1 MNMNIATRLMEPRG
15 PSVTSSPSTA
25 MIASSLNGPKT
36 SLVLG
41 SGGIMGLAYAGA
53 FKALED
59 KGISLREFTHI
70 YGTSVGGLLGLCVCL
85 GMSWKAI
92 HSLCLRLPASLFFDV
107 NSSNILRF
115 PDEYGLDTGRG
126 MRQFIR
132 SVCQRTIGIEKPN
145 FFQLYQLTRKSL
157 TVNAVDIQ
165 NYQEVLFSYETTP
178 TVLVED
184 AIRATTAIPFIYTP
198 VKIGQQVLVDGG
210 LTTPI
215 LVHHLKDMDAPRSV
229 ILNVNQDL
237 KGNLIT
243 GLKDMAFHVYH
254 TIVQNIRVLTLQTM
268 TDTLRGC
275 YIPIPLESMDT
286 PVSNELPDHIR
297 LYFIQ
302 RGYES
307 TSGRTLPW
315 EGRVKTNI
323 PPQVQSQGQ
332 PQGQSQTQEM
342 IDPTRPSFLTSSEE
356 DLSSDS
362 GNLPFLTGATEV
374 NSVREVSPPPRE
386 L

>member
-1 MNMNIATRLMEPRG
+1 MNMATRLMEPRG
-15 PSVTSSPSTA
+15 PSVAGSPSTA
-25 MIASSLNGPKT
+25 IIASSLNGPKT

-92 HSLCLRLPASLFFDV
+92 HSLCLRLPASLFFDITSQ
-107 NSSNILRF
+107 NLLRF
-115 PDEYGLDTGRG
+115 PDDYGLDTGKG

-132 SVCQRTIGIEKPN
+132 SVCQRTIGIDKPN
-145 FFQLYQLTRKSL
+145 FFQLYQLTKRSL
-157 TVNAVDIQ
+157 VVNAVDIQ
-165 NYQEVLFSYETTP
+165 NYQEVIFSYESTP

-184 AIRATTAIPFIYTP
+184 AIRATTAIPFVYTP

-215 LVHHLKDMDAPRSV
+215 LIDSLKDTDVPRTV

-237 KGNLIT
+237 KGELIT
-243 GLKDMAFHVYH
+243 GLKGMAFHVYH
-254 TIVQNIRVLTLQTM
+254 TVVQNIRVLTLKHM
-268 TDTLRGC
+268 TDTLRSC
-275 YIPIPLESMDT
+275 FIPIPLESLDT
-286 PVSNELPDHIR
+286 PVSNELPEHLR
-297 LYFIQ
+297 MYFIQ

-307 TSGRTLPW
+307 TAGRTLPW
-315 EGRVKTNI
+315 ESRLKGPSSISNSSNLEVSSNNNNI
-323 PPQVQSQGQ
+323 EKEKEKE
-332 PQGQSQTQEM
+332 EM
-342 IDPTRPSFLTSSEE
+342 IPSFLTGANPERE
-356 DLSSDS
+356 TD
-362 GNLPFLTGATEV
+362 LPFM
-374 NSVREVSPPPRE
+374 NSVREVSPLTRE
-386 L
+386 